1 MAYLYLVVA
10 IVAEVIGTSM
20 LKQSDGFSRIVPG
33 LVSLVAYAVAL
44 YFMSQT
50 LRFIPTGIVYAIW
63 SGFGIVLIAI
73 VAWVFQ
79 GQKLDTPA
87 MVGMGL
93 IIVGIGVMNL
103 FSKAGV
109 Q

>member
-1 MAYLYLVVA
+1 VAYLYLVVA